1 MLDQFA
7 ATNDRDFPRAMIY
20 YADEVELLVDPDAFL
35 QGGTFSGREAVGR
48 WFGDW
53 FATFNN
59 RSVDRNSE
67 PYRTKFLAEAAAQRH
82 FEG

>member
-1 MLDQFA
+1 MTLTFTPKHDGGG
-7 ATNDRDFPRAMIY
+7 Y
-20 YADEVELLVDPDAFL
+20 LADTEA
-35 QGGTFSGREAVGR
+35 GRYIVARSVL
-48 WFGDW
+48 GDW

-59 RSVDRNSE
+59 RSVDRNGE